1 MFSALRHYLQNSS
14 VVNQRIT
21 EEAKSLLQYFHD
33 HHGAALDPGNIFV
46 TATANISATFVF
58 GKAFTLTSDFRQF
71 LELKDETLKPGNYR
85 LILFVLDLFPAFIRF
100 FSAFEYHKTNC
111 SQLYGIVRRQLK
123 HREKIFNP
131 MEPINDLIGGLLKAR
146 EETKNESPE
155 HSKFLVDGNML
166 GSLED
171 MFTAGYETTS
181 TTLSWAFAF
190 LLNYP
195 QIQAEIQKQI
205 DEVVG
210 ENRLP
215 QLEDSPNLPL
225 VNAFIRETLRVGNTA
240 DATLPHYTLQ
250 DTTLCGY
257 RIPKDTMVIVDLGAV
272 HMDSQGWDNPRE
284 FNPHRHLD
292 ANGSVVA
299 KQDHFLAFSAG
310 RRVCVGEPL
319 AKLELFLFLSIM
331 LHQYSFIPAEGEPLP
346 DLVGVRGLIIKPKP
360 YKMSAI
366 KRR

>member
-1 MFSALRHYLQNSS
+1 MFSALRHYLDNSYI
-14 VVNQRIT
+14 VNQRIT

-33 HHGAALDPGNIFV
+33 QHGAAFDPGNIFV

-58 GKAFTLTSDFRQF
+58 GKAFTLTSDFRQL

-85 LILFVLDLFPAFIRF
+85 LILFVLDLFPAFTRF
-100 FSAFEYHKTNC
+100 SPTFEYHKKNF
-111 SQLYGIVRRQLK
+111 SQLHGIIRRQLK

-131 MEPINDLIGGLLKAR
+131 MEPTNDLIGGLLKAR
-146 EETKNESPE
+146 EESKKETPE
-155 HSKFLVDGNML
+155 HTKFLVDGNML

-195 QIQAEIQKQI
+195 KLQAEIQKEI

-210 ENRLP
+210 VGRLP

-225 VNAFIRETLRVGNTA
+225 VNAFIRETLRHTA
-240 DATLPHYTLQ
+240 DSTLPHYTLQ

-257 RIPKDTMVIVDLGAV
+257 RIPKDTMVVVDLGAIL
-272 HMDSQGWDNPRE
+272 MEPKGWDNPRE
-284 FNPHRHLD
+284 FNPYRHLA
-292 ANGSVVA
+292 ANGSVVT
-299 KQDHFLAFSAG
+299 KQDYFLSFSAG
-310 RRVCVGEPL
+310 RRVCVGETV

>member
-1 MFSALRHYLQNSS
+1 MFSALRHYLENSS

-33 HHGAALDPGNIFV
+33 QHGAAFDPGNIFV

-58 GKAFTLTSDFRQF
+58 GKAFTLTSDFRQL

-85 LILFVLDLFPAFIRF
+85 LILFLLDLFPAFIRF
-100 FSAFEYHKTNC
+100 FSAFEYHKTNS

-123 HREKIFNP
+123 HREKIFNQ

-146 EETKNESPE
+146 EETKNESPV

-166 GSLED
+166 GLLED

-195 QIQAEIQKQI
+195 QIQAEIQNQI

-215 QLEDSPNLPL
+215 QLDDSPNLPL

-272 HMDSQGWDNPRE
+272 HMDPQGWDNPRE
-284 FNPHRHLD
+284 FNPHRHLN
-292 ANGSVVA
+292 ANGSVVT

-360 YKMSAI
+360 YKMSVI